1 MGIANIDNKKMN
13 FNTVLNFGKYKGHT
27 IGEVFQLDASY
38 LLWAIEET
46 DRLKLSEK
54 DIELIEE
61 KVEIEEYSD
70 NMDREEYFNYY
81 LDRG

>member
-13 FNTVLNFGKYKGHT
+13 FDTVLNFGKYKGHT
-27 IGEVFQLDASY
+27 IGEVFQLNASY

>member
-1 MGIANIDNKKMN
+1 MSIANIDNKKMN
-13 FNTVLNFGKYKGHT
+13 FDTVLNFGKYKGHT